1 MININVSN
9 PPGSTNKAKGHRK
22 VAFCF
27 IVVSR
32 RMRSTVR
39 GSAGAC
45 AASGDNAQRGEC
57 SIFCVSQV
65 ISSQVDMSV

>member
-1 MININVSN
+1 MALCYKAIELKEDFNYSN
-9 PPGSTNKAKGHRK
+9 PPGSTNKTKGHRK

-32 RMRSTVR
+32 WTRSAVR

-45 AASGDNAQRGEC
+45 AASGDNAHRAA
-57 SIFCVSQV
+57 SR
-65 ISSQVDMSV
+65 